1 VKVSFGTRAR
11 TALRGIWLASIA
23 TAFALLLPALAG
35 AATIEVTTKADEFNT
50 NLDACS
56 LREAIWSA
64 NHDLVIQAPG
74 CHIGSGAD
82 EITVPDGTYPLTI
95 AGYGEQGDAT
105 GDLDVT
111 SPVTIEHHGPGAA
124 VVDAGGIDRVLE
136 INAPGSAAVTIS
148 GLVIEGGVAAGATN
162 GGGILNT
169 AGLLNLSASTVARNT
184 ATNWGGG
191 IETRPGAASNLVN
204 STFSGNSASIDGG
217 GIDTTGATT
226 TLLNVTVTGNV
237 ADADGNG
244 TGQAGGIGNFGG
256 TTTMRSS
263 LIAANTDRG
272 GQSPDCINTAAATFS
287 SLGQTLIGSTTGCAY
302 AAAAGDVTGVDP
314 RLGPLANNGGPTPT
328 HALLPGSPAINK
340 GAGCAKGDQRGV
352 PRAAGGACDI
362 GAYELVRCH
371 GLVANRVGTS
381 GSDSV
386 AGTGARDSFLL
397 LGGDDRAFGLAG
409 DDVFCGGAGD
419 DREVGGPGNDR
430 LFGDT
435 ENDRLTGGKGS
446 DLLAGGRGKDKLR
459 GGPGNDKLRGEGSE
473 DRCDG
478 GGGARDQAT
487 GCELQSKVP

>member
-1 VKVSFGTRAR
+1 VKISFDTRAR
-11 TALRGIWLASIA
+11 TALRDIWLASIA
-23 TAFALLLPALAG
+23 TAFALLLPAVAG
-35 AATIEVTTKADEFNT
+35 AATIEVTTKADEFNV
-50 NLDACS
+50 NPDACS

-74 CHIGSGAD
+74 CKFGSGAD
-82 EITVPDGTYPLTI
+82 EITVPEGTYSLTI
-95 AGYGEQGDAT
+95 PGYGEQGNAT

-111 SPVTIEHHGPGAA
+111 APVTIHHSGPGTT
-124 VVDAGGIDRVLE
+124 VIDAKGLDRVFE
-136 INAPGSAAVTIS
+136 VNTPGGAAVTIAD
-148 GLVIEGGVAAGATN
+148 LVIQGGNAAGATN
-162 GGGILNT
+162 GGGILVT
-169 AGLLNLSASTVARNT
+169 AGTLNLSGSTVADNV
-184 ATNWGGG
+184 ASNWGGG
-191 IETRPGAASNLVN
+191 IEIRPGAASNLVN
-204 STFSGNSASIDGG
+204 STFSSNEANIDGG
-217 GIDTTGATT
+217 GIDNTGAAT

-244 TGQAGGIGNFGG
+244 TGQAGGVGNFGG

-263 LIAANTDRG
+263 LIAANIDRG
-272 GQSPDCINTAAATFS
+272 GQSPDCLNTAAAKFT

-302 AAAAGDVTGVDP
+302 SASDGDITGVDS

-371 GLVANRVGTS
+371 GLIANRVGTN
-381 GSDSV
+381 GSDTL
-386 AGTGARDSFLL
+386 AGTGTRDAFLL

-435 ENDRLTGGKGS
+435 GKDRLAGGAGK
-446 DLLAGGRGKDKLR
+446 DLLAGGGGDDALR
-459 GGPGNDKLRGEGSE
+459 GGAGNDKLRGEGSE
-473 DRCDG
+473 DSCDG
-478 GGGARDQAT
+478 GSGKRDRAAS
-487 GCELQSKVP
+487 CERQSKIP